1 MPRRATQGSSP
12 AKKTAEASA
21 HHRSTSRW
29 LFVTERQP
37 KNPKIAPTV
46 IKTFIARLAV
56 LRAAGQHRH
65 SACTREQMGSEGHVV
80 QKRGLSNPTCERPHA
95 GRNPTVAG
103 GKADHGR
110 ELIQPQLGSRS
121 TAFRP
126 QKRASGNGRANF
138 RTIFS
143 DSPEGGWWI
152 AFGLF
157 GAVAAG
163 GRLCGL
169 QAALRLNRYGLAPT
183 GEWLVACA
191 TPSRCAVRVEPGR
204 CNSPRAHAPFR
215 VAP

>member
-80 QKRGLSNPTCERPHA
+80 QKRGLSNRTCERPHA

-143 DSPEGGWWI
+143 DSPKGGRWQG
-152 AFGLF
+152 FGLNRA
-157 GAVAAG
+157 AVTPRALTRLFAWHLEALCYRRAPFAG
-163 GRLCGL
+163 GCHKGIGGARGFFHEQNC
-169 QAALRLNRYGLAPT
+169 
-183 GEWLVACA
+183 W
-191 TPSRCAVRVEPGR
+191 
-204 CNSPRAHAPFR
+204 H
-215 VAP
+215 